1 MALVWVEDN
10 DSRSA
15 TIVRLGK
22 RASSTYQKSYK
33 VFGTTDDTVVH
44 AEANTNI
51 SANLAYFQYPG
62 QPNVKLRAES
72 YSVNYLGD
80 DAWQV
85 TISYEKTGADD
96 DNQTDPLRRSRS
108 FDTSGGTQ
116 HITQSPL
123 YDDTTTAVAGPDGLP
138 IVTRTVT
145 GERRYGPTGP
155 LTADQFGAIG
165 VDGDSVA
172 GVDIIVP
179 ALSWTENYDV
189 PSSYVTAAY
198 IKRTAFMTGTVNSA
212 AFRTFRA
219 GEVLFLGCSGN
230 QDWDADKGDGPW
242 SLSYKFVASPNA
254 GEGETTKALKIGDIG
269 EIKKRGHEYLW
280 VKYESSVGVG
290 SADLLKRPKYVYVN
304 EVYPESNFAQLG
316 IGVA

>member
-33 VFGTTDDTVVH
+33 VFGTTNDVELH
-44 AEANTNI
+44 AEANDKI
-51 SANLAYFQYPG
+51 SSELAYWAYPG
-62 QPNVKLRAES
+62 QPNVQLRAES

-85 TISYEKTGADD
+85 TVSYEKTGADD
-96 DNQTDPLRRSRS
+96 DSQTDPLRRSRS
-108 FDTSGGTQ
+108 FDTSGGSQ

-155 LTADQFGAIG
+155 LTPDQFGAIG

-172 GVDIIVP
+172 GVDIVVP
-179 ALSWTENYDV
+179 ALSWTETYDV

-198 IKRTAFMTGTVNSA
+198 IKRTAFMTGTVNSGT
-212 AFRTFRA
+212 FRTFRP

-230 QDWDADKGDGPW
+230 QDWDVDRGDGPW

-254 GEGETTKALKIGDIG
+254 GQGETTKALKVGNIAG
-269 EIKKRGHEYLW
+269 IKKRGHEYLW
-280 VKYESSVGVG
+280 VKYESTVGVG

-316 IGVA
+316 IGT

>member
-10 DSRSA
+10 ESRSA

-22 RASSTYQKSYK
+22 RASSTYQKRYK
-33 VFGTTDDTVVH
+33 VFGTTDDTALH
-44 AEANTNI
+44 AEANTKI
-51 SANLAYFQYPG
+51 SSELLYWQYPG
-62 QPNVKLRAES
+62 QPNLQLRAES
-72 YSVNYLGD
+72 YSVSYLGD

-85 TISYEKTGADD
+85 TISYETNGADND
-96 DNQTDPLRRSRS
+96 SQTDPLRRSRS

-116 HITQSPL
+116 HITQSPR
-123 YDDTTTAVAGPDGLP
+123 YDDTTTVAFGSDGAP

-145 GERRYGPTGP
+145 GERKYGPTGL

-165 VDGDSVA
+165 VDGDNVA
-172 GVDIIVP
+172 GVDIVVP
-179 ALSWTENYDV
+179 ALSWTETYDV

-198 IKRTAFMTGTVNSA
+198 IKRAAFLTGTVNDG
-212 AFRTFRA
+212 AFRTFRP

-230 QDWDADKGDGPW
+230 QDWDDQKGDGPW

-254 GEGETTKALKIGDIG
+254 GNGETLKALKVGNIGGIV
-269 EIKKRGHEYLW
+269 KKGHEYLW
-280 VKYESSVGVG
+280 VKYESSVGTG
-290 SADLLKRPKYVYVN
+290 SSDLLKRPKYVYVN
-304 EVYPESNFAQLG
+304 EVYASANFAQLG

>member
-44 AEANTNI
+44 AEANANI
-51 SANLAYFQYPG
+51 SANLAYWQYPG
-62 QPNVKLRAES
+62 QPNVQLRAES

-96 DNQTDPLRRSRS
+96 DGQTDPLRRSRS

-116 HITQSPL
+116 HITQADGGKITSTG
-123 YDDTTTAVAGPDGLP
+123 TTT
-138 IVTRTVT
+138 TRTGT
-145 GERRYGPTGP
+145 ETRFPSNAP
-155 LTADQFGAIG
+155 SMNSAIG

-172 GVDIIVP
+172 GVDIVVP
-179 ALSWTENYDV
+179 ALSWTESYDV
-189 PSSYVTAAY
+189 PSAYVTAAY
-198 IKRTAFMTGTVNSA
+198 IRRVAALTGTTNDA
-212 AFRTFRA
+212 TFRGFAA
-219 GEVLFLGCSGN
+219 GEVLFTGCSGN
-230 QDWDADKGDGPW
+230 QDWDADRGDGPW
-242 SLSYKFVASPNA
+242 SLSYKFVASPNVT
-254 GEGETTKALKIGDIG
+254 GQTIGTI
-269 EIKKRGHEYLW
+269 ENISKKGHDYLW
-280 VKYESSVGVG
+280 VRYEDSVSG
-290 SADLLKRPKYVYVN
+290 SDLIKRPKYVYVN
-304 EVYPESNFAQLG
+304 TVYKEGAFSGLG
-316 IGVA
+316 IGS